1 MYDFLSMI
9 LSPIV
14 WAMGKILELFI
25 QLTGS
30 PGISV
35 ILLALFFTSILI
47 PIQKYGRRIE
57 DRVRVK
63 MKKVTDDLAP
73 YKGKLKGEALFNQT
87 EEIYKKHS
95 YHPIHSVGLGMSFI
109 VLLPILI
116 SAILLLGSHPMLQ
129 GESFLFVSDLSKP
142 DGLLGPLNVL
152 PVFMT
157 GITLVEAF
165 IRFKDDKPVLYRF
178 IFIAAVLF
186 ALVYGLAAA
195 LVIYWTTNVSLSL
208 LLTLKERKK
217 PAAA

>member
-35 ILLALFFTSILI
+35 ILLALFFTTILI
-47 PIQKYGRRIE
+47 PIQKYGRRVE
-57 DRVRVK
+57 ERVRVK
-63 MKKVTDDLAP
+63 MKNVNDELAP

-87 EEIYKKHS
+87 EQIYKKHA
-95 YHPIHSVGLGMSFI
+95 YHPIHSVGLGMSFV

-116 SAILLLGSHPMLQ
+116 SAILLLGSHPQLQ
-129 GESFLFVSDLSKP
+129 GQSFLIVSDLSKP
-142 DGLLGPLNVL
+142 DSLLSPINIL

-178 IFIAAVLF
+178 IFIAVVLF
-186 ALVYGLAAA
+186 ALVYNLASA

-208 LLTLKERKK
+208 LLTLKERKN
-217 PAAA
+217 AAKA